1 MNYPQQCK
9 KKKKKDCELVQSL
22 HRLSNDL
29 CPFPQLTVLV
39 FKLKIQKTIYLNR
52 IYNKNCN
59 YGNSSNNNI
68 S

>member
-9 KKKKKDCELVQSL
+9 KEDCELVQSL
-22 HRLSNDL
+22 RRLSNDL
-29 CPFPQLTVLV
+29 CPSPQLTVLV
-39 FKLKIQKTIYLNR
+39 FKLEIQKTVYLNS

-59 YGNSSNNNI
+59 YSNSNDNNI